1 MVVVRL
7 WDGSKIVEFFFL
19 MVTRPVPELKL
30 NQNQKISVCVRVWT
44 PQTWIISEGRQCHIS
59 IPPGEKCGLD
69 QLSEISP
76 SCRDALEL
84 WPSVTSPD
92 RDRGKGASVCLPC
105 LCCRV
110 SAEKHFFSSTTSACP
125 LLKLGIFSA
134 CVVAFHKCHFS
145 SGYRSRP
152 PSGSFKRS
160 CRGVMFRF
168 GAWDKMPTLVAGPE
182 N

>member
-1 MVVVRL
+1 
-7 WDGSKIVEFFFL
+7 

-30 NQNQKISVCVRVWT
+30 NQNQKISVCVCSVCER
-44 PQTWIISEGRQCHIS
+44 PKPGLFPRGRRCLIS
-59 IPPGEKCGLD
+59 IPRGEKCGLD

-84 WPSVTSPD
+84 WPSVTSLD
-92 RDRGKGASVCLPC
+92 RDRGKGASVCLPR

-125 LLKLGIFSA
+125 LLKFGIFSA
-134 CVVAFHKCHFS
+134 CVVTFHKCHFS

-152 PSGSFKRS
+152 PSGK
-160 CRGVMFRF
+160 
-168 GAWDKMPTLVAGPE
+168 L
-182 N
+182 